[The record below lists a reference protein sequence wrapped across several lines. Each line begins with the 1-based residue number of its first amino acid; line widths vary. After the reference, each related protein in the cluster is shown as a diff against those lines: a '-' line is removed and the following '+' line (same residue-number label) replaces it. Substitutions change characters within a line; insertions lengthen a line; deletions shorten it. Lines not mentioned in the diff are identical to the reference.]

1 MALCIN
7 NSLSFP
13 FRPSDQIWN
22 GHLTERITKS
32 YFKVCSLK
40 TEMLNLEKNGKQVI
54 CVLTQKFSD
63 IIWKA
68 GNLFHIVLGTASA
81 ISFMAL
87 LAPHPYIFFPS
98 QKHPP
103 RCPQTRIPCAI
114 CIPNLA
120 DDLVPW
126 MQAFPQT
133 LVWEISFRQLVSFCF
148 LGFNYHSCIAD
159 WIQGLVHDRKVLYY

>member
-22 GHLTERITKS
+22 GHLTERKTKS

-40 TEMLNLEKNGKQVI
+40 TEMLNLEKSGKQVI

-63 IIWKA
+63 IIWIA
-68 GNLFHIVLGTASA
+68 GNLFHIVLGTAST

-87 LAPHPYIFFPS
+87 LAPHPYIFFHPKNIPLDVHRLEYHVQS
-98 QKHPP
+98 ASHILLMILCHECKH
-103 RCPQTRIPCAI
+103 
-114 CIPNLA
+114 
-120 DDLVPW
+120 
-126 MQAFPQT
+126 FPG
-133 LVWEISFRQLVSFCF
+133 LWSEKFLSDSLYHFVFLVSIIIVA
-148 LGFNYHSCIAD
+148 LRTGFR
-159 WIQGLVHDRKVLYY
+159 V